1 MKDDDKTLRHFS
13 VLFTSGNVSNLVLR
27 FAWDLKWI
35 DGFVRL
41 LFRVYRP
48 QNEWDYL
55 TSDIK
60 FVFYIWL
67 LKPELLS
74 YHYVLQCQNKKY
86 IQWYLEQKQNENN
99 IYYMQ
104 YLC

>member
-60 FVFYIWL
+60 FVFLHLAFKTCAFIIPL
-67 LKPELLS
+67 CFTVPK
-74 YHYVLQCQNKKY
+74 
-86 IQWYLEQKQNENN
+86 QKIHAVVFRINN
-99 IYYMQ
+99 
-104 YLC
+104 CK

>member
-74 YHYVLQCQNKKY
+74 
-86 IQWYLEQKQNENN
+86 
-99 IYYMQ
+99 
-104 YLC
+104 